1 MYKRQGYQLL
11 APGDRIMVAMSGG
24 KDSYVMFH
32 LLTKLAPR
40 LPFAIELVAVHLDQV
55 QPGYDGAP
63 LRAFLEASGQR
74 FEILR
79 EDTYSVVTDRL
90 DASQTYCSLCSRLRR
105 GILYTAA
112 ERLGCNKIALGHH
125 RDDSLETFLLTLFY
139 SGKLQAMPAR
149 YRTDDDRFDV
159 IRPLIECPER
169 DIATL
174 AAELAFPIIPCNLCG
189 SQENLKRREVAQ
201 LMRDWERRFPG
212 RVENIFAALGRVTPS
227 HLMDRARF
235 DFAALVADGKP
246 MPDGD
251 IAFDADPA
259 LESGGGP
266 PPSLIHIRQ
275 RRDARQWRYRG
286 EPCHYNTKKKVE
298 SRDRT

>member
-1 MYKRQGYQLL
+1 MSEMRRLEKLLYRQVKGTCESYQLL

-32 LLTKLAPR
+32 LLTRLAPR
-40 LPFAIELVAVHLDQV
+40 LPFPIELVAVHLDQV

-125 RDDSLETFLLTLFY
+125 RDDALETLLLNLFY
-139 SGKLQAMPAR
+139 GGKLQAMPAG
-149 YRTDDDRFDV
+149 YTTDDGRFQV
-159 IRPLIECPER
+159 IRPLIECAEA
-169 DIATL
+169 DIAEH
-174 AAELAFPIIPCNLCG
+174 ARDVGYPILPCNLCG
-189 SQENLKRREVAQ
+189 SQ
-201 LMRDWERRFPG
+201 
-212 RVENIFAALGRVTPS
+212 
-227 HLMDRARF
+227 
-235 DFAALVADGKP
+235 DG
-246 MPDGD
+246 
-251 IAFDADPA
+251 
-259 LESGGGP
+259 L
-266 PPSLIHIRQ
+266 
-275 RRDARQWRYRG
+275 RRDAMARLLASLER
-286 EPCHYNTKKKVE
+286 E
-298 SRDRT
+298 SPNVRAVMLSAIKNVSATHLLDPRLLGRPAPVTSGPRRLPVLSE